1 MMTLTIVPMPDAPRP
16 WTARPAIK
24 ASIRGAKAQ
33 IRLPPRKIVNAI
45 SMIGFRPQMSATV
58 PQTGAM
64 AVLARMKAVPI
75 QTYPDTELKELTM
88 VGIAGVN
95 IVRSSDESVTE
106 RQSGVMVKA
115 MAAPDSFWTSAWGSA
130 DETGWTVLELL
141 V

>member
-1 MMTLTIVPMPDAPRP
+1 
-16 WTARPAIK
+16 
-24 ASIRGAKAQ
+24 
-33 IRLPPRKIVNAI
+33 
-45 SMIGFRPQMSATV
+45 MSATV

-95 IVRSSDESVTE
+95 IVRSSDESITE
-106 RQSGVMVKA
+106 RQSGVMVKT

-130 DETGWTVLELL
+130 DESGCWTVLELL

>member
-1 MMTLTIVPMPDAPRP
+1 MMTLTIVPMPEAPRP

-33 IRLPPRKIVNAI
+33 SRVPARKIVKAI
-45 SMIGFRPQMSATV
+45 SIIGFRPQISATD

-88 VGIAGVN
+88 EGIAGVTM
-95 IVRSSDESVTE
+95 VRSSDDSMTE
-106 RQSGVMVKA
+106 RQSGVMVNA

-130 DETGWTVLELL
+130 TEAGWTV
-141 V
+141 